1 MLFEA
6 KKCTGWNRDSFFFF
20 SFFRTSF
27 HRFWWKNNGEKRE
40 REEISDRLAKRLSE
54 DEFLKVSRIDGSKI
68 GGQSKN
74 CLKRISGYSIL
85 FEGKN

>member
-1 MLFEA
+1 MIL
-6 KKCTGWNRDSFFFF
+6 FFFF
-20 SFFRTSF
+20 LFLEL
-27 HRFWWKNNGEKRE
+27 RFTDFGGKITERRE